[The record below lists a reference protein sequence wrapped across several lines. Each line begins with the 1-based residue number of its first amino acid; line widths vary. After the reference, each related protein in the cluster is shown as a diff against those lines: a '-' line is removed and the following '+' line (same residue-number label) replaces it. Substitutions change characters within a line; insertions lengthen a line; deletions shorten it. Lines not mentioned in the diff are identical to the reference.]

1 MTDLSMQIN
10 IPLNYLK
17 AQITSGVHDQGAIEM
32 RALEDLGMYILRGA
46 LEPKMIEAYYDK
58 YKSYQ
63 NSPEFDRTKF
73 HLTEVKVGV
82 ENPLRSILKQPTL
95 INQLKNFFQG
105 NVGLYNFRV
114 VKKDAEDIAPVFLH
128 QDVGYHVGGFERY
141 SVFIP
146 LTKCGPENGGLRLYP
161 GTHKFGYLG
170 DVGEIKDFLPSDFPR
185 LVPELMPGDI
195 LFMHSALWHSSGP
208 NISKNERI
216 YLDIHIQDANEPSTS
231 EVLSGQKKSEWVLNL
246 SHDEIFSNSRS
257 QKLRAF
263 YKKNQ
268 E

>member
-1 MTDLSMQIN
+1 MKIN
-10 IPLNYLK
+10 IPLDYLNK
-17 AQITSGVHDQGAIEM
+17 QIASGVHDQSIIEM
-32 RALEDLGMYILRGA
+32 SVLEDLGVFILRGA
-46 LEPKMIEAYYDK
+46 LDPQMVETYYDQ

-63 NSPEFDRTKF
+63 KSPEFDRTKF
-73 HLTEVKVGV
+73 HLTEVKVGE
-82 ENPLRSILKQPTL
+82 ENPLRSILGQSSL
-95 INQLKNFFQG
+95 INHLKNFFNG

-114 VKKDAEDIAPVFLH
+114 VKKDSEDIAPVFLH

-146 LTKCGPENGGLRLYP
+146 LTKCGTDNGGLKLYP

-185 LVPELMPGDI
+185 LVPELTPGDL

-208 NISKNERI
+208 NISKSERV
-216 YLDIHIQDANEPSTS
+216 YLDIHIQDANEPSTF
-231 EVLSGQKKSEWVLNL
+231 EVLTGKKNSEWILNL
-246 SHDEIFSNSRS
+246 SHDEIFANSRT
-257 QKLRAF
+257 QKLRVF
-263 YKKNQ
+263 YQNKQ